1 MYLSYIERR
10 TLYFTPKA
18 HFGTFANLK
27 CEELSY
33 PKDPN
38 WVCDPI
44 LVNPLKMQ
52 PGYSQ
57 SSSENATPSSG
68 TSPLASYKEVLP
80 RDFITVY
87 PVVCSKYHSAI
98 YYQMIWR
105 ILKKNT

>member
-38 WVCDPI
+38 WVRDPI

-68 TSPLASYKEVLP
+68 TSPLASYKEVP
-80 RDFITVY
+80 PPTPSPGADS
-87 PVVCSKYHSAI
+87 VVSCG
-98 YYQMIWR
+98 
-105 ILKKNT
+105 

>member
-1 MYLSYIERR
+1 MYLPYIEWR

-18 HFGTFANLK
+18 HSGTFANLK

-44 LVNPLKMQ
+44 LVTPLKMQ

-57 SSSENATPSSG
+57 SSRENATPSSG
-68 TSPLASYKEVLP
+68 TSPLASYKEVP
-80 RDFITVY
+80 PTPSPGADS
-87 PVVCSKYHSAI
+87 VVSCG
-98 YYQMIWR
+98 
-105 ILKKNT
+105 